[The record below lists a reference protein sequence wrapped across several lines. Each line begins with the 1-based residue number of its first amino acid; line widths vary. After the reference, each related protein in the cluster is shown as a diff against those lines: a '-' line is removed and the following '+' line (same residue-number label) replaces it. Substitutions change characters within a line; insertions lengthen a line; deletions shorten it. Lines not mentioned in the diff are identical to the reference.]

1 MLYQVG
7 PSQPTSNF
15 FHGSCVY
22 HGWADPAGIATII
35 TNGLAF
41 RSRVPAAEE
50 GWMTGI
56 APDVRP
62 TTASCRE
69 LLRLAWPFI
78 LGQSFWTLQI
88 ILDRI
93 LLSRSSIQAVGAG
106 MAAVMVFWAAL
117 TLFQYTANYAT
128 TFVAQ
133 YTGAGQPRR
142 AGAVTGQ
149 ALWFALGG
157 GITFLGFVPLA
168 GPLVELIGH
177 ASVLQRLEAIYF
189 RCLCFS
195 ALPILVTSAASSFF
209 AGRGDSRTVL
219 LLNFV
224 GLVVNGSVAWVL
236 IFGHFGFEPMGIAGA
251 GWATVA
257 GTSASAVLSLA
268 LLLRPNY
275 VREFGN
281 GVGWAFDREL
291 FGRLMWFGLP
301 QGVGVALETTAFAMF
316 LLFIG
321 RLGEADLAATSIACT
336 LNLLAFLPMLG
347 VGQAIE
353 VLVGQHLGA
362 DRPDEAERAA
372 WTGLIF
378 SASFTALVAAAY
390 VFVPEV
396 LALPFQTEGDTAG
409 WAAVIERVPLLL
421 RFVAVYCLFDSLN
434 LVFSFALRG
443 AGDTRFV
450 TAAAVLLSWPLM
462 VVPSAA
468 AWYYRWGLYW
478 AWGFA
483 SVYIILLAVTLLIR
497 FLRGRWRQMRVI
509 EQPSARIDERTIRV
523 EQAFMY
529 PDERFTAEKV

>member
-1 MLYQVG
+1 
-7 PSQPTSNF
+7 
-15 FHGSCVY
+15 
-22 HGWADPAGIATII
+22 
-35 TNGLAF
+35 
-41 RSRVPAAEE
+41 
-50 GWMTGI
+50 MTLDR
-56 APDVRP
+56 PNVRP

-93 LLSRSSIQAVGAG
+93 LLSRSSIEAVGAG
-106 MAAVMVFWAAL
+106 MAAVMVFWSAL
-117 TLFQYTANYAT
+117 TLFQFTANYAT

-149 ALWFALGG
+149 ALWFALAG
-157 GITFLGFVPLA
+157 GIAFLGLLPLA
-168 GPLVELIGH
+168 GPIVEVIGH
-177 ASVLQRLEAIYF
+177 ASVLQHLEAIYF

-219 LLNFV
+219 WLNCV

-257 GTSASAVLSLA
+257 GTTASAMLSLA
-268 LLLRPNY
+268 LLLRPHF

-281 GVGWAFDREL
+281 GWGWAFDREL
-291 FGRLMWFGLP
+291 FGRLMWFGIP
-301 QGVGVALETTAFAMF
+301 QGIGIALETLAFALF

-336 LNLLAFLPMLG
+336 LNLLAFLPMMG

-362 DRPDEAERAA
+362 DRPDEAERSV
-372 WTGLIF
+372 WSGLIF

-390 VFVPEV
+390 ALLPEL
-396 LALPFQTEGDTAG
+396 LALPFQTENDSTG
-409 WAAVIERVPLLL
+409 WAEVIERVPLLL

-450 TAAAVLLSWPLM
+450 TGAAVVLSWPLM
-462 VVPSAA
+462 VLPSAA
-468 AWYYRWGLYW
+468 AWYYGWGMYW

-483 SVYIILLAVTLLIR
+483 SLYIILLALTLLVR
-497 FLRGRWRQMRVI
+497 FRRGRWRQMRVI
-509 EQPSARIDERTIRV
+509 EQPAVME
-523 EQAFMY
+523 EQLME
-529 PDERFTAEKV
+529 PAECIESREEQLSTEGV

>member
-1 MLYQVG
+1 M
-7 PSQPTSNF
+7 
-15 FHGSCVY
+15 
-22 HGWADPAGIATII
+22 
-35 TNGLAF
+35 
-41 RSRVPAAEE
+41 
-50 GWMTGI
+50 
-56 APDVRP
+56 
-62 TTASCRE
+62 ASCRE

-93 LLSRSSIQAVGAG
+93 LLSRSSTEAVGAG
-106 MAAVMVFWAAL
+106 ISAVMIFWSCL

-133 YTGAGQPRR
+133 YTGAGQPLR

-149 ALWFALGG
+149 ALWFALAS
-157 GITFLGFVPLA
+157 GIAFLGLVPLA
-168 GPLVELIGH
+168 GPLVSLTGH
-177 ASVLQRLEAIYF
+177 TSALQRMEVIYF

-224 GLVVNGSVAWVL
+224 GLVVNGAVAWVL
-236 IFGHFGFEPMGIAGA
+236 IFGHYGFSRMGIAGA

-257 GTSASAVLSLA
+257 GTATSAVLSMV
-268 LLLRPNY
+268 LLLRPSY
-275 VREFGN
+275 VRGFGN
-281 GVGWAFDREL
+281 GWGWVFDREL
-291 FGRLMWFGLP
+291 FGRLLWFGLP
-301 QGVGVALETTAFAMF
+301 QGVGVALETLAFALF

-353 VLVGQHLGA
+353 VLVGQYLGA
-362 DRPDEAERAA
+362 DRPNEAERSV

-390 VFVPEV
+390 ALVPEW
-396 LALPFQTEGDTAG
+396 LAFPFQTEGDSTG
-409 WAAVIERVPLLL
+409 WDAVIERVPLLL
-421 RFVAVYCLFDSLN
+421 RFVAVYCMFDSLN
-434 LVFSFALRG
+434 LVFSFGLRG

-450 TAAAVLLSWPLM
+450 TGAAVVLSWPLM
-462 VVPSAA
+462 VLPTAG
-468 AWYYRWGLYW
+468 AWYYGWGLYW

-483 SVYIILLAVTLLIR
+483 SMYIILLALTLLVR
-497 FLRGRWRQMRVI
+497 FRRGRWRTMRVI
-509 EQPSARIDERTIRV
+509 ERRVVEPTVVEEEILQSEERRV
-523 EQAFMY
+523 YPEQ
-529 PDERFTAEKV
+529 RFSAEKV